1 MTARLFTPIEIGGL
15 SFRNRIAVSPM
26 CQYSADDGSAT
37 DWHIGHWMS
46 LAMSGAGMVTIE
58 ATAVER
64 RGRITHG
71 CLGLYSDDNEAAA
84 QRTLAAARRVA
95 PAGTRFGIQLAHAG
109 RKASNRLP
117 WQGGGPL
124 RPDEDP
130 WQTVGPSAIP
140 FDEGWNVPTP
150 LDEAGIARL
159 VENFV
164 AAAKRAERAGFD
176 FVEIHGAHGYL
187 IHEFLS
193 PLSNKRED
201 RYGGPL
207 ENRMRLLLEVARA
220 VRAAL
225 PARMMVGARL
235 SASEWT
241 EGGFS
246 VDEAVVAARALKD
259 VGRRLCLRLLRR
271 QLGQGESPAD
281 AALPG
286 AFRRKNPP
294 RGRDRDA
301 RRRPDRPTGGRRG
314 DRGRGP
320 CRHGGAR
327 PRYPRRSALAVARRG
342 DARRS
347 LRDAAAI
354 RPVGSAHDEMG
365 ATGASAGARCLGK
378 QHAAIIDGCQRRR
391 LSICDSGT
399 KSRAAHSA
407 ECRASASGGV

>member
-1 MTARLFTPIEIGGL
+1 
-15 SFRNRIAVSPM
+15 
-26 CQYSADDGSAT
+26 
-37 DWHIGHWMS
+37 
-46 LAMSGAGMVTIE
+46 MSGAGMVTIE

-124 RPDEDP
+124 RPTRIRGRRSALP
-130 WQTVGPSAIP
+130 PSPSTRA
-140 FDEGWNVPTP
+140 GTCRKP
-150 LDEAGIARL
+150 LDEDGIRAARRK
-159 VENFV
+159 FRRGG
-164 AAAKRAERAGFD
+164 KRAERAGFD

-246 VDEAVVAARALKD
+246 IDEAVVVARALKEIGIGYICASSGGNWAKAQVPLTPLYQVPFAERIRREAGIVTRA
-259 VGRRLCLRLLRR
+259 VGLIDRPEDAEAIVAEGRADMVALARAILADPRWPWRAAAT
-271 QLGQGESPAD
+271 LGAPFET
-281 AALPG
+281 
-286 AFRRKNPP
+286 PP
-294 RGRDRDA
+294 QYARSAPLVRDRA
-301 RRRPDRPTGGRRG
+301 APVK
-314 DRGRGP
+314 
-320 CRHGGAR
+320 HL
-327 PRYPRRSALAVARRG
+327 S
-342 DARRS
+342 
-347 LRDAAAI
+347 AAA
-354 RPVGSAHDEMG
+354 S
-365 ATGASAGARCLGK
+365 
-378 QHAAIIDGCQRRR
+378 
-391 LSICDSGT
+391 
-399 KSRAAHSA
+399 
-407 ECRASASGGV
+407 